1 MYVYIIQLED
11 NRFYVGTTCNPQFS
25 MSRHFN
31 AAGTPWTTK
40 YNPIKI
46 IEFIPDCDKYDEDK
60 HVRRYMENYGIDRVR
75 GGSFCD
81 EVLPDAMRRM
91 LEDMKHVTETACSKC
106 GQHGHLMRNCVTK
119 TYDAELPDNIEELF
133 CIVERTIR
141 EKKILQTEDMSD
153 ENMVD
158 IWCKIRAIE
167 DNIPI
172 GTREYHAF
180 YALNRKYGFPR
191 TEKAI
196 NQIHHFETERV
207 KRERDRNEPFLPMI
221 EALYKVVKLVHQ
233 KDKPSNLS
241 NIETV

>member
-31 AAGTPWTTK
+31 ATGTPWTTK

-60 HVRRYMENYGIDRVR
+60 HVRRYMENYGIDHVR

-91 LEDMKHVTETACSKC
+91 LEDMKHATETACSKC
-106 GQHGHLMRNCVTK
+106 GQSGHLMRNCVTK
-119 TYDAELPDNIEELF
+119 MYETELPDKIEEL
-133 CIVERTIR
+133 CCVVERTIR

-167 DNIPI
+167 DKIPL

-191 TEKAI
+191 TEEAI
-196 NQIHHFETERV
+196 SQIHHFETERV
-207 KRERDRNEPFLPMI
+207 KRERDRNEPFLHMI
-221 EALYKVVKLVHQ
+221 EALYKVVKLIHQ
-233 KDKPSNLS
+233 KDKITP
-241 NIETV
+241 

>member
-11 NRFYVGTTCNPQFS
+11 NRFYVGMTGNPQFS

-81 EVLPDAMRRM
+81 EVLPDAMRCM
-91 LEDMKHVTETACSKC
+91 LEDMKHASESACSKC
-106 GQHGHLMRNCVTK
+106 GQSGHLIRNCVTK
-119 TYDAELPDNIEELF
+119 MYDTELPDNIEEL
-133 CIVERTIR
+133 CGVVERTIR

-167 DNIPI
+167 DKIPI
-172 GTREYHAF
+172 GTREYHTF
-180 YALNRKYGFPR
+180 YALNRKYGVPR
-191 TEKAI
+191 TEEAI
-196 NQIHHFETERV
+196 SQIHHFETERV
-207 KRERDRNEPFLPMI
+207 KRERDRNEPFLHMI
-221 EALYKVVKLVHQ
+221 EALYKVVKLIHQ
-233 KDKPSNLS
+233 KDKITP
-241 NIETV
+241 

>member
-91 LEDMKHVTETACSKC
+91 LEDMKHATETACSKC
-106 GQHGHLMRNCVTK
+106 GQSGHLMRNCVTK
-119 TYDAELPDNIEELF
+119 MYETELPDKIEEL
-133 CIVERTIR
+133 CCVVERTIR
-141 EKKILQTEDMSD
+141 EKKILQSEDMSD

-167 DNIPI
+167 DKIPL

-191 TEKAI
+191 TEEAI
-196 NQIHHFETERV
+196 SQIHHFETERV
-207 KRERDRNEPFLPMI
+207 KRERDRNEPFLHMI
-221 EALYKVVKLVHQ
+221 EALYKVVKLIHQ
-233 KDKPSNLS
+233 KDKITP
-241 NIETV
+241 